1 MYLSIEQKY
10 WAKDLIFLI
19 TEQEQLGMQAWLDAY
34 QGANDAGSGR
44 VLQSGTL
51 DGRAGSI
58 QAAINLEMQS
68 FDIDYL
74 DIKIEGLN
82 GQLPNLDLVN
92 LVQRIALKEGISC
105 GHRQTS
111 SKRRSG
117 AKSRH
122 EENLRHML
130 SMVMTQ
136 ASGVPNG
143 NHGLFHRY
151 GIEALTIEGYRNEN
165 SNNQR
170 KHGAAALLKLIEG
183 VSRSINNLL
192 ERFHQSFFF
201 YLLVATDRFV
211 SIGDYMPC
219 LALMAGALLVRA
231 LIIWLTINQKDE
243 DDEHRFRDVDFNF
256 VGVGKALISVHAI
269 GFMASYLPF
278 FEPLNQFAHSNGIKT
293 EEYLFGLYAI
303 ISMGALAVP
312 YFAKLSY
319 LSIQVNVYS

>member
-1 MYLSIEQKY
+1 MYFSIEQKY

-34 QGANDAGSGR
+34 QGANEAGSGR
-44 VLQSGTL
+44 VLESGTL
-51 DGRAGSI
+51 EGRAGSI

-92 LVQRIALKEGISC
+92 LVQRIALKEGISG

-111 SKRRSG
+111 SRRRSG
-117 AKSRH
+117 AKSGH

-165 SNNQR
+165 SNQR

-183 VSRSINNLL
+183 VSRSVNNLL

-211 SIGDYMPC
+211 SIGDYMPS
-219 LALMAGALLVRA
+219 LALMAGALLVKA
-231 LIIWLTINQKDE
+231 LIVWLTINQKDE
-243 DDEHRFRDVDFNF
+243 DDEHRFKDVDFNF
-256 VGVGKALISVHAI
+256 FGVGKALIIVHAI
-269 GFMASYLPF
+269 GFLTSYLPF
-278 FEPLNQFAHSNGIKT
+278 FGPLNQLAHSNGIKT
-293 EEYLFGLYAI
+293 EEYLFGLFAV
-303 ISMGALAVP
+303 ISMVALAIP

-319 LSIQVNVYS
+319 LSIQVSSVA